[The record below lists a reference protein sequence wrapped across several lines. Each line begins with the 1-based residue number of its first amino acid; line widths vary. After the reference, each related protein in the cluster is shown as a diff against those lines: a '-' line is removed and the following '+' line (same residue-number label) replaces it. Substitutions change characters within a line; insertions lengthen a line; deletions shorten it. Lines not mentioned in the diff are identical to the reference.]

1 MTKCVL
7 PWYNL
12 TGWLSVKHQLTYLL
26 LLKAWPLLPLASE
39 GMALLPLPSEG
50 MAPVAACF
58 WRHCPCCWFFSQGVA
73 SVAASFWRHGPCCC
87 FLLKALPTLP
97 LFFSRHGSCCR
108 FLLKAWPLLPLVG
121 VLQRMFQ
128 GFPPCK
134 VSRLPGLNRPME
146 SGLIMPLL
154 LVITLTTTLSSQLH
168 YPFLGSVPSF
178 LRLPL
183 RLVYVTVFSNDYFQ
197 KESWTRLFHPFLLVS
212 DPSQPL
218 LSVGQAGDSCHTNSP
233 WPFL

>member
-1 MTKCVL
+1 M
-7 PWYNL
+7 
-12 TGWLSVKHQLTYLL
+12 LL
-26 LLKAWPLLPLASE
+26 
-39 GMALLPLPSEG
+39 LPSEG
-50 MAPVAACF
+50 IALVAA
-58 WRHCPCCWFFSQGVA
+58 
-73 SVAASFWRHGPCCC
+73 
-87 FLLKALPTLP
+87 
-97 LFFSRHGSCCR
+97 FFSRHGSCCR

-134 VSRLPGLNRPME
+134 VSRPPGLNRPME

-168 YPFLGSVPSF
+168 HPFLGSVLSF

-183 RLVYVTVFSNDYFQ
+183 GLVYVTVFSNDYFQ

-212 DPSQPL
+212 DLSQPL

-233 WPFL
+233 